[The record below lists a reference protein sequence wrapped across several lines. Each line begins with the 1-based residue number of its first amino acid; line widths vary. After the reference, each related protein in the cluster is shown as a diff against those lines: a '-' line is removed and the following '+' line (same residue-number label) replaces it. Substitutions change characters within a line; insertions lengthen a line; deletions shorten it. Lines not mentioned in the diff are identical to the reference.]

1 MQLILYISHHLSL
14 RSFFTNHSPL
24 RPLTIFID
32 NSRSIFFF
40 FSNQARS
47 YTLIV
52 ERRSDVTAHA
62 IRNPHAEYIERN
74 KNATI
79 YITHCCLHPLE
90 PLQTTDTAANII
102 SEKTGAKNCG
112 AGIWKK
118 MAAFWW
124 RLQGPGRRLPTSD
137 SGVDMSVSP
146 HSRSLPT
153 PHIVAPSH
161 QAQQP
166 PRHPDAYAEDDPNL
180 YRGEIDGLMKQQNY
194 QQRQRP
200 IYPVSGYLPASLSIG
215 STLPPPERETRG
227 DVDTARDREGKR
239 EREREREKG
248 ERDLEN

>member
-90 PLQTTDTAANII
+90 PLQTTASTSRRILFRKRQGRKI
-102 SEKTGAKNCG
+102 
-112 AGIWKK
+112 AGREFGKK
-118 MAAFWW
+118 WQLSGGDCRAQGVDCRRAIAEWTCPFRLTREAF
-124 RLQGPGRRLPTSD
+124 RRPTS
-137 SGVDMSVSP
+137 
-146 HSRSLPT
+146 
-153 PHIVAPSH
+153 
-161 QAQQP
+161 
-166 PRHPDAYAEDDPNL
+166 
-180 YRGEIDGLMKQQNY
+180 
-194 QQRQRP
+194 
-200 IYPVSGYLPASLSIG
+200 
-215 STLPPPERETRG
+215 
-227 DVDTARDREGKR
+227 
-239 EREREREKG
+239 
-248 ERDLEN
+248 